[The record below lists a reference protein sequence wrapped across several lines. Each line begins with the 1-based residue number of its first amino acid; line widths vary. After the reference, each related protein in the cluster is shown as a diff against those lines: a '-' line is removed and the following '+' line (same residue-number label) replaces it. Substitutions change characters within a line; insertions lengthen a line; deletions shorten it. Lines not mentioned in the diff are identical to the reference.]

1 MKRIFH
7 QGLLLLVLIFGAI
20 WQVNAQST
28 LVIIT
33 LNDGTEHS
41 FLMAEDDRIFFE
53 NNEKLVVEV
62 ADESTVRFNLAD
74 IRKITCDEYVG
85 TEENPDLSVAI
96 FPNPVHETLT
106 LRHLSGTQTISIYAL
121 DGRLVKSFE
130 ASDGQVIGVEELPV
144 GLYLVK
150 TQSCT
155 LKMIKL

>member
-85 TEENPDLSVAI
+85 MEENPDLGVAI

-106 LRHLSGTQTISIYAL
+106 LRHLTGTQTISIYAL
-121 DGRLVKSFE
+121 DGRLVKSF
-130 ASDGQVIGVEELPV
+130 
-144 GLYLVK
+144 
-150 TQSCT
+150 
-155 LKMIKL
+155 